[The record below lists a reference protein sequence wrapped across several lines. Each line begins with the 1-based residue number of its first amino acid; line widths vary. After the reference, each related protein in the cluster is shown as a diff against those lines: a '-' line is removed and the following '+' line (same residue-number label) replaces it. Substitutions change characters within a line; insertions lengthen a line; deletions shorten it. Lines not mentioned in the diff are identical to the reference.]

1 VDGRP
6 WSYLDVTAL
15 GRQGEG
21 QDNPQAHPEQ
31 EVARVDEHPES
42 QAVTMGSHPGVHPYV
57 RYCRIAAVAFG
68 LVAAYTL
75 VVKVPRGGMAQDWL
89 HTALHVVTGAL
100 ALYLGLAPPRV
111 RGAARVH
118 RRRRGVVRR
127 RHRVTHHLRD
137 PTGGGRQPVHL
148 ALALA
153 GLLFIAVA
161 GRR

>member
-1 VDGRP
+1 M
-6 WSYLDVTAL
+6 
-15 GRQGEG
+15 
-21 QDNPQAHPEQ
+21 
-31 EVARVDEHPES
+31 DEHPES

-89 HTALHVVTGAL
+89 HTAC
-100 ALYLGLAPPRV
+100 
-111 RGAARVH
+111 
-118 RRRRGVVRR
+118 
-127 RHRVTHHLRD
+127 
-137 PTGGGRQPVHL
+137 GRQPVHL

>member
-1 VDGRP
+1 M
-6 WSYLDVTAL
+6 
-15 GRQGEG
+15 
-21 QDNPQAHPEQ
+21 
-31 EVARVDEHPES
+31 DEHPES
-42 QAVTMGSHPGVHPYV
+42 QAVTMRSHPGVHPYV

-100 ALYLGLAPPRV
+100 ALYLGWL
-111 RGAARVH
+111 
-118 RRRRGVVRR
+118 RRGYVAQRAFTVGVVA
-127 RHRVTHHLRD
+127 VYGLLGVVGWFVDGIALRTTFAIPLAAAD
-137 PTGGGRQPVHL
+137 NLFHL